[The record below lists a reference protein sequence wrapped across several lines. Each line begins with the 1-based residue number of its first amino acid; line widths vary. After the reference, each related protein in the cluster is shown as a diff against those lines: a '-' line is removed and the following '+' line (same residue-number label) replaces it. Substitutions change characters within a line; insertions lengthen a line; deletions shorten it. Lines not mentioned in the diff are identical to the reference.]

1 MVYLRG
7 RRRWLLVCLIA
18 LARASLLILPAPA
31 RAQQDEITRKVKT
44 SVQPAYPELARRM
57 NIVGVVRVQ
66 LVVAPNGSVKSMKVI
81 GGHPVLATAVMDAV
95 KKWRFQEASEETTG
109 VVQFKFDRHQ

>member
-1 MVYLRG
+1 
-7 RRRWLLVCLIA
+7 LVCLIA

-31 RAQQDEITRKVKT
+31 EAEQDEIARKVKT

-66 LVVAPNGSVKSMKVI
+66 VVVAPNGSVKSVKVI
-81 GGHPVLATAVMDAV
+81 GGHPVLATAAMNAV
-95 KKWRFQEASEETTG
+95 KKWRFEAASEETTG

>member
-1 MVYLRG
+1 VYLR
-7 RRRWLLVCLIA
+7 RERCWLLVCLIA

-31 RAQQDEITRKVKT
+31 EAEQDEIARKVKT

-66 LVVAPNGSVKSMKVI
+66 VVVAPNGSVKSVKVI
-81 GGHPVLATAVMDAV
+81 GGHPVLATAAMNAV
-95 KKWRFQEASEETTG
+95 KKWRFEAASEETTG